1 MYQSKKP
8 GGYQASGY
16 LNKMYRQVKPN
27 SMTKIARTTNTINI
41 SFLLAADKIKPIINM
56 QKVIKSLK
64 GEHYHA

>member
-1 MYQSKKP
+1 MYQNKKP

-41 SFLLAADKIKPIINM
+41 SFLVAADKIKPIINM
-56 QKVIKSLK
+56 GKIIKVLR
-64 GEHYHA
+64 GGRCHA